1 MYVITCFKTILCEM
15 MFLYCFLFI
24 VFYVNCMISYVSV
37 SQLTE
42 DFSNLSPTSR
52 EGIQLILQGLGRG
65 EGIYIIYFS

>member
-1 MYVITCFKTILCEM
+1 M